1 MGAAL
6 ARHDALMTT
15 GIARH
20 GGIVVKHRGEGDS
33 VFAVFSRASDA
44 VAAACALQW
53 ALGAEPWPAG
63 LSLRVRIALHTGEAE
78 VREGDYYGPAVNRC
92 ARLRAAAHG
101 GQVLLSLAT
110 EELVRETLPEGARLR
125 DLGLV
130 RLQDLANSEHVFQLA
145 HPDLP
150 GEFPALRSLD
160 ALPNNLPLQL

>member
-1 MGAAL
+1 MDRAEPLPSGTVTFL
-6 ARHDALMTT
+6 FTDIEGSTRLWEQHPDAM
-15 GIARH
+15 
-20 GGIVVKHRGEGDS
+20 
-33 VFAVFSRASDA
+33 RAA
-44 VAAACALQW
+44 VA
-53 ALGAEPWPAG
+53 
-63 LSLRVRIALHTGEAE
+63 R
-78 VREGDYYGPAVNRC
+78 
-92 ARLRAAAHG
+92 G

-160 ALPNNLPLQL
+160 ALPNNLPLQLTSFIGREQE